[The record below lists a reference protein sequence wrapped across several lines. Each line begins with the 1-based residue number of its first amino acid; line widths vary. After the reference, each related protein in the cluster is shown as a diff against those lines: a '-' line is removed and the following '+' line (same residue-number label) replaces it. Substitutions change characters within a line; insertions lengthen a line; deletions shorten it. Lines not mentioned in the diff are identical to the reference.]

1 MQKLVQKFNEE
12 KMCHKEK
19 MTVEARMLDITSESG
34 ELAKEVLKSTN
45 YVTKEFV
52 VTEDFEMELGDVL
65 YSLLSLAIETNVDA
79 ESCLKKVLKK
89 YESRITNAGNMG
101 SGR

>member
-1 MQKLVQKFNEE
+1 
-12 KMCHKEK
+12 
-19 MTVEARMLDITSESG
+19 
-34 ELAKEVLKSTN
+34 
-45 YVTKEFV
+45 
-52 VTEDFEMELGDVL
+52 MELGDVL

>member
-12 KMCHKEK
+12 KMCQKEK
-19 MTVEARMLDITSESG
+19 MTIEARMLDITSESG

-45 YVTKEFV
+45 YGTKKFV

-65 YSLLSLAIETNVDA
+65 YSLLSFAIETNVDA
-79 ESCLKKVLKK
+79 ESCLNKVLKK

>member
-1 MQKLVQKFNEE
+1 MQSLVQKFNEE

-45 YVTKEFV
+45 YGTKEFV

-79 ESCLKKVLKK
+79 ESCLNKVLKK